1 MNYSKYRQTSRRPN
15 FRTAAEVT
23 AGILVLLSLHGWMQ
37 YRDARDALHEQRAR
51 TQLVA
56 ANLAACMNGGTVYDN
71 SGGVGARTSRGDP
84 SSDGAVPAEPTMEA
98 LTRPQPALYRSGEL
112 IRLSGVMGKR
122 LV

>member
-1 MNYSKYRQTSRRPN
+1 MPTYSKYRDSGNPRFR

-56 ANLAACMNGGTVYDN
+56 ANLAACMNGGAVYDKATDTAHFCGKVT
-71 SGGVGARTSRGDP
+71 SVKLGVKNLPFAP
-84 SSDGAVPAEPTMEA
+84 
-98 LTRPQPALYRSGEL
+98 
-112 IRLSGVMGKR
+112 
-122 LV
+122 